1 MTHCGCYEKA
11 FLPVIRLLEK
21 ACGEMWFKTP
31 DYDEHQQ
38 RLHDI
43 IVSMNTKF
51 RCIDDCWKNLTLE
64 DYESV
69 P

>member
-11 FLPVIRLLEK
+11 FEPVIRLLEK
-21 ACGEMWFKTP
+21 ARGEMWYRTP
-31 DYDEHQQ
+31 EFDEHQQ
-38 RLHDI
+38 MLHDI
-43 IVSMNTKF
+43 IHSMNTKF